1 MVACSLPALEAEVG
15 VVEAAPLA
23 LEVEGVVVAV
33 AVAEGQA
40 AASSSQEAGSQA
52 VAVVDYT

>member
-33 AVAEGQA
+33 AEGQA